1 MNIVYLYFDVCVK
14 YITAK
19 KVQFNNIGVA
29 IFDEQLGDRAAE
41 RWLCHFKKQSTT
53 KKLTSASWVL
63 MGVFM
68 VTMLKWV

>member
-41 RWLCHFKKQSTT
+41 RWLCHFKKQSTLPIR
-53 KKLTSASWVL
+53 LTQTPTTCRVL
-63 MGVFM
+63 PFAGI
-68 VTMLKWV
+68 